1 MNRLRSQTLDK
12 PTTGKAHR
20 PRYNPR
26 RILCVGVAGEDHWT
40 VTDQEGRVVMEDIG
54 RDIISVIGGIETAIA
69 ANLILSVVILALLF
83 DLRQKVRE
91 LTDRDQQNPPISP
104 AA

>member
-1 MNRLRSQTLDK
+1 
-12 PTTGKAHR
+12 
-20 PRYNPR
+20 
-26 RILCVGVAGEDHWT
+26 
-40 VTDQEGRVVMEDIG
+40 MEDIG

-69 ANLILSVVILALLF
+69 ANLILSVVILALLL

>member
-1 MNRLRSQTLDK
+1 
-12 PTTGKAHR
+12 
-20 PRYNPR
+20 
-26 RILCVGVAGEDHWT
+26 
-40 VTDQEGRVVMEDIG
+40 MEDIG

-91 LTDRDQQNPPISP
+91 LRRYRP
-104 AA
+104 

>member
-1 MNRLRSQTLDK
+1 
-12 PTTGKAHR
+12 
-20 PRYNPR
+20 
-26 RILCVGVAGEDHWT
+26 
-40 VTDQEGRVVMEDIG
+40 MEDIG

-69 ANLILSVVILALLF
+69 ANLILSVIILALLL